1 MRSLFPKYKTGE
13 LIISESKLNKKDKDI
28 LNKFLIYCG
37 GTAGEKKLKNIK
49 IIMLKIRDVSEID
62 YDKWDLDIL
71 RVFLALLNKSKE
83 ISKATKNGVKKVL
96 KRFLKENYSD
106 WSEKFK
112 GLKDIKGE
120 NDMNQKKLN
129 ANTILTPEDL
139 EKIIR
144 KAESL
149 KYKALIMLLYE
160 SGARPSEVLNLKW
173 KDINL
178 DKKEVSLFST
188 KNKTMR
194 VNPIQESILHLKRYK
209 QEYPFLD
216 VVPNDYVFPSPNKR
230 EEPFSN
236 AYFDLILNKLSKK
249 AIGRN
254 IYPYILRHTRATELQ
269 KKLPPKIYEKFMDH
283 SIEMATRYS
292 HLDKDD
298 VREVLLEKVYHI
310 EELTKEETD
319 KIKRLEMQI
328 EKIKKNFKSMMHFLN
343 QELVEKEKTKPIK
356 VIFNA
361 LDNKFED

>member
-194 VNPIQESILHLKRYK
+194 VNPIQE
-209 QEYPFLD
+209 
-216 VVPNDYVFPSPNKR
+216 VF
-230 EEPFSN
+230 F
-236 AYFDLILNKLSKK
+236 I
-249 AIGRN
+249 
-254 IYPYILRHTRATELQ
+254 
-269 KKLPPKIYEKFMDH
+269 
-283 SIEMATRYS
+283 
-292 HLDKDD
+292 
-298 VREVLLEKVYHI
+298 
-310 EELTKEETD
+310 
-319 KIKRLEMQI
+319 
-328 EKIKKNFKSMMHFLN
+328 
-343 QELVEKEKTKPIK
+343 
-356 VIFNA
+356 
-361 LDNKFED
+361 

>member
-139 EKIIR
+139 ER
-144 KAESL
+144 
-149 KYKALIMLLYE
+149 
-160 SGARPSEVLNLKW
+160 
-173 KDINL
+173 
-178 DKKEVSLFST
+178 
-188 KNKTMR
+188 
-194 VNPIQESILHLKRYK
+194 
-209 QEYPFLD
+209 
-216 VVPNDYVFPSPNKR
+216 
-230 EEPFSN
+230 
-236 AYFDLILNKLSKK
+236 
-249 AIGRN
+249 
-254 IYPYILRHTRATELQ
+254 
-269 KKLPPKIYEKFMDH
+269 
-283 SIEMATRYS
+283 
-292 HLDKDD
+292 
-298 VREVLLEKVYHI
+298 
-310 EELTKEETD
+310 
-319 KIKRLEMQI
+319 
-328 EKIKKNFKSMMHFLN
+328 
-343 QELVEKEKTKPIK
+343 
-356 VIFNA
+356 
-361 LDNKFED
+361 